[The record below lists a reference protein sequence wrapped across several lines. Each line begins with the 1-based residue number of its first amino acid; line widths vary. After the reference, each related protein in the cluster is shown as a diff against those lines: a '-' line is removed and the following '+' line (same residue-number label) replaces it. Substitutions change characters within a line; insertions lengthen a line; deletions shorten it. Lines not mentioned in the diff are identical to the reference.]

1 MISFPLVS
9 VIIPVYNTG
18 ELIRRTIESIT
29 AQTYPNFEVLFV
41 NDGSNDSTPSL
52 IEDLISNMPNYHL
65 VHKENGGLSSAR
77 NLGLSL
83 AKGKYIIFWDDDD
96 YQSHDALAFFVETAL
111 LNDSDCVCSGITKVY
126 PNHTKQELFTGEA
139 CSVSGHEALKMW
151 LEGKC
156 ISTGA
161 VTKLC
166 RKSLLD
172 RYDIQ
177 FEEGKINED
186 LLWTA
191 ELLSHSEKVS
201 ILGRSLYY
209 YVVRQNSISNKVSSH
224 SFDVVDNCYKL
235 TELIKDRFPDLQDY
249 CNIFCAKKLFNLI
262 VLSNSKEARLKYPDY
277 RKQSLEIYYSHKK
290 SIEAICDTKKRLALL
305 LIRLDVYKFLR

>member
-9 VIIPVYNTG
+9 VIVPVYNTG
-18 ELIRRTIESIT
+18 SIIRRTIRSIT
-29 AQTYPNFEVLFV
+29 SQTYSNFEVFFI

-52 IEDLISNMPNYHL
+52 IEDLISDMPNYHL
-65 VHKENGGLSSAR
+65 VYKENGGLSSAR

-83 AKGKYIIFWDDDD
+83 AKGEYVIFWDDDD
-96 YQSHDALAFFVETAL
+96 YQSHNALTLLVETAL
-111 LNDSDCVCSGITKVY
+111 LNNSDCVCSGITKVY
-126 PNHTKQELFTGEA
+126 PDHTKQELYTGEA

-151 LEGKC
+151 LEEKC

-172 RYDIQ
+172 KYDIK

-191 ELLSHSEKVS
+191 ELLSHSNKVS

-209 YVVRQNSISNKVSSH
+209 YVVRQNSLSNKVSSH
-224 SFDVVDNCYKL
+224 SFDVVDNCHKL
-235 TELIKDRFPDLQDY
+235 TKLIKERFPDLLD
-249 CNIFCAKKLFNLI
+249 CCSVFCAKKIFSLI

-290 SIEAICDTKKRLALL
+290 SIEAVCDIKKKLALL
-305 LIRLDVYKFLR
+305 LIRLDIYKFLR